1 MCIYVSVCMC
11 ACTISLTK
19 LTDMTTGH
27 EVKDA
32 VSQVETKISPKLLPA
47 SLQAEPAISELL
59 GRRYSTEG
67 GGETQHRETSQ
78 PFPALLGRRVGE

>member
-1 MCIYVSVCMC
+1 MYVSVRMC

-19 LTDMTTGH
+19 LTDTGTGRQ
-27 EVKDA
+27 VKDA

-59 GRRYSTEG
+59 GGRHSTEG

-78 PFPALLGRRVGE
+78 PFPALPGRQGGE